1 MTSIWV
7 KFRFKKEIP
16 TSIWVKFHFNIGLV
30 CLVVLSCL
38 ACHLGRL
45 TVRVSFLS
53 SSRARGRQDRT
64 TRFGRAPGSEVA
76 RQARQNDEMLPGP
89 NRWTSAGERVGK
101 TERQDEFSTNIP
113 SEISLAV

>member
-64 TRFGRAPGSEVA
+64 ARLGRAPGSEA
-76 RQARQNDEMLPGP
+76 LD
-89 NRWTSAGERVGK
+89 
-101 TERQDEFSTNIP
+101 RQDRTTRCC
-113 SEISLAV
+113 LARTAGRPRASGLLVQRLGD

>member
-38 ACHLGRL
+38 ACHL
-45 TVRVSFLS
+45 
-53 SSRARGRQDRT
+53 
-64 TRFGRAPGSEVA
+64 
-76 RQARQNDEMLPGP
+76 QA
-89 NRWTSAGERVGK
+89 WVG
-101 TERQDEFSTNIP
+101 
-113 SEISLAV
+113 